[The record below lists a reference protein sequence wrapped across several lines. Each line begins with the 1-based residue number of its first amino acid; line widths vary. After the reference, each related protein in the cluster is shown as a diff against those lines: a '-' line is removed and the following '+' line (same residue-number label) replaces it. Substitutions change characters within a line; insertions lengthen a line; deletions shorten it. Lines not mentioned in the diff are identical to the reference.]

1 MSIEVDNVY
10 SGWIIDQLNARL
22 GKMENMVTETDKV
35 KLKCVIVSSPLFSFF
50 FPFHIFSFI
59 IILFFMFFYLLYN
72 RNLLNNCV
80 GSLYQRAG
88 YWDLDLNSQLVSE

>member
-50 FPFHIFSFI
+50 FPFHIFSF
-59 IILFFMFFYLLYN
+59 LLLFYLL
-72 RNLLNNCV
+72 CFSS
-80 GSLYQRAG
+80 SL
-88 YWDLDLNSQLVSE
+88 